1 VIDWLILIDMALNIA
16 QWIADNESQFLPPVC
31 NKMMHSDGQLKVM
44 YVGGPNI
51 RGDYHIE
58 EGEVSYHIISYHI
71 ISYHIISYHIISYH
85 IISYHI
91 ISYHIISY
99 QCHIECSLRHVTC
112 LTCVAWSR
120 SCSSWREEQCVSR
133 SWRRVSAKTWS
144 FRRATSGSFLDA
156 FRIHLR
162 SVIDVEY
169 HACVGFVA
177 CVVQSLLIGSMHCLV
192 P

>member
-1 VIDWLILIDMALNIA
+1 
-16 QWIADNESQFLPPVC
+16 
-31 NKMMHSDGQLKVM
+31 
-44 YVGGPNI
+44 
-51 RGDYHIE
+51 
-58 EGEVSYHIISYHI
+58 
-71 ISYHIISYHIISYH
+71 
-85 IISYHI
+85 
-91 ISYHIISY
+91 
-99 QCHIECSLRHVTC
+99 
-112 LTCVAWSR
+112 
-120 SCSSWREEQCVSR
+120 VSR

-169 HACVGFVA
+169 HACVACVGFVACVGCVA